1 MARTCYREQ
10 RFQKRTLETIERA
23 NAIIDGYLQAGYR
36 LTVRQLHYQM
46 VVRNWRENTER
57 AYKSLSDI
65 LSDARYAGLV
75 DWDAIE
81 DRGRPV
87 HRQSHWSN
95 PGDILKTAADSFSVD
110 KWIGQP
116 YQPEVWIEKD
126 ALTGVIEDVCRRFDV
141 AYFACKGYASTSCAY
156 DAAQRLDRYYTA
168 GRLPVI
174 LYLGDFDPSGED
186 MSRDLVERMSMF
198 GVTAQMRRLAL
209 NRQQINQ
216 YNPPPQMVKKSDAR
230 AAAFMDRNGGHC
242 WELDALGPD
251 VIIGLIEQE
260 IRSLIDVDRW
270 RAQERRQADGRALL
284 AHSADD
290 YATTVNEQWLI

>member
-1 MARTCYREQ
+1 MTRTCYREQ
-10 RFQKRTLETIERA
+10 RFQRKTLETIERA
-23 NAIIDGYLQAGYR
+23 NDIIDGYLRAGYR

-57 AYKSLSDI
+57 SYQNLSDI
-65 LSDARYAGLV
+65 LSNARYAGLV

-87 HRQSHWSN
+87 HRQSHWDN
-95 PGDILKTAADSFSVD
+95 PGDILKSAADSFNVD
-110 KWIGQP
+110 KWAGQA

-126 ALTGVIEDVCRRFDV
+126 ALTGVIEDVCSRYDV
-141 AYFACKGYASTSCAY
+141 SYFACKGYASTSCAY
-156 DAAQRLDRYYTA
+156 DAAMRLGRYFNQ

-186 MSRDLVERMSMF
+186 MSRDLIERMAMF
-198 GVTAQMRRLAL
+198 GVTVELRRLAL
-209 NRQQINQ
+209 NREQIRR

-230 AAAFMDRNGGHC
+230 AAAFVERNGGHC

-251 VIIGLIEQE
+251 VIIGLIESE
-260 IRSLIDVDRW
+260 IKSLIDVNRW
-270 RAQERRQADGRALL
+270 QAQVRRQEDGRALL
-284 AHSADD
+284 MHGADD
-290 YATTVNEQWLI
+290 YAAIVNEQWLI

>member
-1 MARTCYREQ
+1 MKTCYKVQ
-10 RFQKRTLETIERA
+10 RFQAKTLAVIERA
-23 NAIIDGYLQAGYR
+23 NEIIEAYMNGGYR

-57 AYKSLSDI
+57 AYQNLSDI
-65 LSDARYAGLV
+65 LTNARYAGLV

-87 HRQSHWSN
+87 HRQSHWDN

-110 KWIGQP
+110 KWTGQA

-126 ALTGVIEDVCRRFDV
+126 ALTGVIEDTCERWDV
-141 AYFACKGYASTSCAY
+141 SFFACKGYASTSCAY
-156 DAAQRLDRYYTA
+156 DAAQRLQRYRQM

-186 MSRDLVERMSMF
+186 MSRDLAERMSLF
-198 GVTAQMRRLAL
+198 DVDVELHRLAL
-209 NRQQINQ
+209 NPDQIRQ
-216 YNPPPQMVKKSDAR
+216 YNPPPQMVKKADAR
-230 AAAFMDRNGGHC
+230 AKEFMRRNGGSC

-251 VIIGLIEQE
+251 IIINLIERE
-260 IRSLIDVDRW
+260 ISTLIDWDRW
-270 RAQERRQADGRALL
+270 KAQVQREEEGKALL
-284 AHSADD
+284 AHGALD
-290 YATTVNEQWLI
+290 YAASVNEQWLV